1 MLLGLRY
8 FGFRSGA
15 WLAERLPPRLT
26 DAAADLG
33 GQLAYRASV
42 RKRQLVR
49 RNLARVVGAGPELD
63 GIVRDAYRSYARY
76 WLETFRLGRYRR
88 EDLIE
93 MVDAVNEELVDQA
106 IATRSGLLVVLPHFG
121 FYDLLGAWAG
131 AKHYPLTTVAEV
143 LKPRALFEWFADIR
157 EATGMKI
164 LPAKPG
170 TQALRNLLKALRNG
184 EIVALVADRDL
195 GRRGIGVDY
204 FGEWTTAPVG
214 PALLAART
222 GVPIVAV
229 GFYQVSSE
237 KGVERFRCEINPV
250 PYERTGDESADI
262 DRIAQVIATAL
273 EAVIRR
279 APEQYH
285 LFSTNWP
292 ADEPGLPPRGRQGG
306 AGAGGEAGRP
316 AAAG

>member
-15 WLAERLPPRLT
+15 WLAERLPPRFT

-33 GQLAYRASV
+33 GRLAYRASV

-49 RNLARVVGAGPELD
+49 RNLARVVGRGPELD
-63 GIVRDAYRSYARY
+63 GIVRRAYRSYARY

-88 EDLIE
+88 EDLLE

-131 AKHYPLTTVAEV
+131 AKRYPLTTVAEV
-143 LKPRALFEWFADIR
+143 LKPRVLFEWFADIR
-157 EATGMKI
+157 EATGMTI

-262 DRIAQVIATAL
+262 ERIAQVIATAL

-292 ADEPGLPPRGRQGG
+292 ADEPDLPPRGRQGG
-306 AGAGGEAGRP
+306 AGASGEAGRP